1 MLENQKTHIF
11 TRTYVLIC
19 HDTLKETDLY
29 ESIRYREKLRER
41 LIELLEFDDPDL
53 NLWSYKVT
61 DVDYGEDVSP
71 RCYYEGRTVG
81 CRIKETVLDEFEQL

>member
-1 MLENQKTHIF
+1 MPRYSEGDRFIREH
-11 TRTYVLIC
+11 
-19 HDTLKETDLY
+19 TLQGEVAGDIT
-29 ESIRYREKLRER
+29 
-41 LIELLEFDDPDL
+41 IELLEFDDPDL